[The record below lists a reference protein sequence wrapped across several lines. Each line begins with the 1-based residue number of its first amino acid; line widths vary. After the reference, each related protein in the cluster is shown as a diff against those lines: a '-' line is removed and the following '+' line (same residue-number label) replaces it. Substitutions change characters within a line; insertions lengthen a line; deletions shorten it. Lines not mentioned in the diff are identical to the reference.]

1 MEGERMQRVNS
12 ARGGESGENRR
23 MEDAV
28 SNLRR
33 EVRRLGAK
41 WLPGLVTKHI
51 KVALEGDDETARKC
65 REFVINTFMND
76 AARNPAGAESDSGSG
91 VPLSSLSEL
100 SDELKDRVLAELG
113 GPTDDGVQE

>member
-1 MEGERMQRVNS
+1 M
-12 ARGGESGENRR
+12 
-23 MEDAV
+23 DDTL

-65 REFVINTFMND
+65 REFVINAFMND
-76 AARNPAGAESDSGSG
+76 AARHPAGPECDGG
-91 VPLSSLSEL
+91 RDFLLSSLSEL
-100 SDELKDRVLAELG
+100 SGELKDRVLSELG
-113 GPTDDGVQE
+113 GPTGADGEGTDLTDNGVQQ